1 MPIRNIATLAVA
13 VLLGLIAVL
22 LVRSYLAS
30 ASAKQPT
37 AGATVPVVVAA
48 SPIERGKTVEAA
60 QLKMAN
66 YPADAVPA
74 GAFRTVADLT
84 GAAADKRVAIRMI
97 SANEPVLADKLSGAG
112 GRLILS
118 ATLTEGMRAVSL
130 RSNDVAGVAGF
141 VLPGDRVDILLTR
154 AVGEGAGAGQV
165 TQVLAEKVR
174 VLGVDQTSDDAADK
188 PQVARSVT
196 VEVTPDQAQA
206 ISLAQAVGQV
216 SLSLRHAA
224 DEVPLA
230 KRATTVADFGFRPV
244 VARAVTRQAPRRP
257 AGLEI
262 HVVRGV
268 ETSGY
273 RIP

>member
-1 MPIRNIATLAVA
+1 MPIRNVATLAVA
-13 VLLGLIAVL
+13 VFLGLIAVL

-30 ASAKQPT
+30 ASASQPT
-37 AGATVPVVVAA
+37 AKATVPVVVAA
-48 SPIERGKTVEAA
+48 SPIERGKTVEAV
-60 QLKMAN
+60 QLKLAN
-66 YPADAVPA
+66 YPADAVPE

-84 GAAADKRVAIRMI
+84 GAPADKRVAIRMI
-97 SANEPVLADKLSGAG
+97 SANEPVLAEKISGPG
-112 GRLILS
+112 GRQILS
-118 ATLTEGMRAVSL
+118 ASLTEGMRAVSL

-154 AVGEGAGAGQV
+154 AAGVGQV
-165 TQVLAEKVR
+165 TQVLAERVR

-216 SLSLRHAA
+216 SLSLRHVA
-224 DEVPLA
+224 DETPLS
-230 KRATTVADFGFRPV
+230 KRATTVADLGVFGARPV
-244 VARAVTRQAPRRP
+244 VAHAVIRRAPPAPS
-257 AGLEI
+257 GQEV